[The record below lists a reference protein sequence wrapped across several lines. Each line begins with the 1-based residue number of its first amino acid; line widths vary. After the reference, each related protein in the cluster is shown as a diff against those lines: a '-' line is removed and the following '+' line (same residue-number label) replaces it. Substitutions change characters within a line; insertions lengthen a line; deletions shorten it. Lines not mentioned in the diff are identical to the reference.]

1 MNVNLMQKD
10 YDCPIC
16 KSRFKA
22 PRPRMAKL
30 KLIGVDNDLR
40 PYHEDIDTV
49 LYEIVVCTTCGFTA
63 HNKDFEDF
71 DDLYVDRTKK
81 GLELLKPQPTFYSE
95 LTPEDA
101 IDRYLT
107 AIQLLEYKKAKDSE
121 YYFLYSRLSW
131 VYRSLK
137 DPDALE
143 NEYLSIKKAFGY
155 LESAYKKEQAPYFG
169 MDESTTIFVLAE
181 TARRIGE
188 FDKANLY
195 VGKSILD
202 PKSTN
207 ELRDRAKETKQMI
220 SSDAEIIQ
228 KMFGA
233 SEEDAENSSLAKQD
247 KNAKKMVEPNKKSEA
262 HKKAETKNKKK
273 DKKKK

>member
-16 KSRFKA
+16 NARFKA

-40 PYHEDIDTV
+40 PYHEDIDTI
-49 LYEIVVCTTCGFTA
+49 LYEIVVCTSCGFTA
-63 HNKDFEDF
+63 FHKDFEEF
-71 DDLYVDRTKK
+71 DALYSDRTRK
-81 GLELLKPQPTFYSE
+81 GIETLNPQKTYYTELLPD
-95 LTPEDA
+95 DA
-101 IDRYLT
+101 IDRYIT

-131 VYRSLK
+131 IYRTLK
-137 DPDALE
+137 DEDALE
-143 NEYLSIKKAFGY
+143 NEFLAIKKAFGY
-155 LESAYKKEQAPYFG
+155 LESAYKKEQAPFFG
-169 MDESTTIFVLAE
+169 MDESTAIFVLAE

-202 PKSTN
+202 PNSN
-207 ELRDRAKETKQMI
+207 DELRERAKDTKLYI
-220 SSDAEIIQ
+220 ASDAETIQ
-228 KMFGA
+228 KMFG
-233 SEEDAENSSLAKQD
+233 SPEEIEGNIALVKQNKTVK
-247 KNAKKMVEPNKKSEA
+247 KNPEINKKS
-262 HKKAETKNKKK
+262 
-273 DKKKK
+273 KKKK